1 MTVRRACGQPSESS
15 QTFVWRPVF
24 FDISAS
30 KDKGGFGAEVAKI
43 DAQEGQATQRRAR
56 TEDASLRPQTASDS
70 SRMRLARHYCYQS
83 YRLEDLECTSD
94 AVQVQIRAGSVSPWL
109 GVPFH
114 SRNSRDLL
122 IQIWVPFFF
131 FLVVSLSRPR
141 WMGSGEKRE
150 ICDSVVR
157 EAFFLSGEIGQD
169 TGGCQSLAPC
179 FSYCSLGRFLM
190 ASWRQTDSTG
200 HLLSHHVNLRT
211 RQRAT
216 YLPTT

>member
-131 FLVVSLSRPR
+131 SWWYHFPGRGGWALVRKEKFAIRWCERP
-141 WMGSGEKRE
+141 
-150 ICDSVVR
+150 
-157 EAFFLSGEIGQD
+157 FFFRGR
-169 TGGCQSLAPC
+169 
-179 FSYCSLGRFLM
+179 LGRTLGG
-190 ASWRQTDSTG
+190 A
-200 HLLSHHVNLRT
+200 NL
-211 RQRAT
+211 
-216 YLPTT
+216 